1 MPGKVAFFL
10 VSSKHTNKLFLHFPT
25 NREFVLPLHSL
36 DTDLHEEQLEL
47 RTVAKQ
53 AQSVTIYMP
62 ISKPLMQN
70 VLRIHPV
77 TA

>member
-1 MPGKVAFFL
+1 MCFED
-10 VSSKHTNKLFLHFPT
+10 TRTT

-62 ISKPLMQN
+62 ITKPLLQI

-77 TA
+77 SA